1 MKQDSS
7 DSLSSDSDSSN
18 ASDYKISRRD
28 KKKIY
33 QKKNKQESIKLCT
46 KLRAKSD
53 DSV

>member
-33 QKKNKQESIKLCT
+33 QKNKQESIKLCT